1 MDKASSKIKIRDFR
15 TWLSWITKWFPKYI
29 SNFGYYSQC
38 LLKAWLTEKEESLNK
53 VQTSNFKDQKELSVS
68 VRRLAVSD
76 VAASTS
82 LVSLWYLSVL
92 CQWLIECSEWIHFPN
107 TRMLPCNDLEPEC
120 FSFRELKQ
128 VNFTLKYRGLHFLT
142 GEQEDKFLFKV
153 IQWSNKYL
161 KY

>member
-1 MDKASSKIKIRDFR
+1 
-15 TWLSWITKWFPKYI
+15 
-29 SNFGYYSQC
+29 
-38 LLKAWLTEKEESLNK
+38 
-53 VQTSNFKDQKELSVS
+53 
-68 VRRLAVSD
+68 
-76 VAASTS
+76 
-82 LVSLWYLSVL
+82 
-92 CQWLIECSEWIHFPN
+92 
-107 TRMLPCNDLEPEC
+107 MLPCNDLEPEC